1 MNPFYKNGLL
11 QTLGGLCVLI
21 VVMGIGRFAYT
32 AMLPY
37 MMDNYQLNEKI
48 AGTMAAW
55 NYTGYL
61 IGVLAVFNEKA
72 GLRRY
77 LLLSFFLCFSFLTT
91 LAMGLTEQVYLWNI
105 IRFVSGVASGACF
118 VLCSAIVLDTLATI
132 NKPILAGI
140 LYSGVGIG
148 IALSGLSSQPLVN
161 ALGVEGAWI
170 TTALL
175 CIPLILIA
183 LIYLRPTKNFSLSL
197 QNNSTTTNPQKVQS
211 GYYLL
216 ILIYFLEG
224 FGYIIGTTF
233 LVTLVKTTTQS
244 ATLAST
250 AWIITGIA
258 AALSAPLWRYAAKKG
273 YQPMLILAFLLQGI
287 GVVLPII
294 SNTPA
299 IILLGALLLGGT
311 FMGITVLALQYGI
324 TLSGK
329 PSAHTIAILT
339 GVYGIGQIMGPSIA
353 GLISHDQGFEFA
365 FILSAISLFL
375 AAGLLIFKHIINNH
389 IQLAKE
395 KQHAIR

>member
-1 MNPFYKNGLL
+1 MNPLYKNGLL
-11 QTLGGLCVLI
+11 QTLGGFCVLI
-21 VVMGIGRFAYT
+21 IVMGIGRFAYT
-32 AMLPY
+32 ALLPY
-37 MMDNYQLNEKI
+37 MMHSYQLNEK
-48 AGTMAAW
+48 AVGTIAAW

-61 IGVLAVFNEKA
+61 LGVLAMFKEKA

-77 LLLSFFLCFSFLTT
+77 LFLSFFLCLSFLTT
-91 LAMGLTEQVYLWNI
+91 LAMGLAEQVYLWNI
-105 IRFVSGVASGACF
+105 IRFIAGIASGACF

-140 LYSGVGIG
+140 LYSGVGVG
-148 IALSGLSSQPLVN
+148 IALSGLSSQPLVHSI
-161 ALGVEGAWI
+161 GVNGAWI
-170 TTALL
+170 ATALL
-175 CIPLILIA
+175 CIPLMLVA
-183 LIYLRPTKNFSLSL
+183 LTYLRPAKNFSLNF
-197 QNNSTTTNPQKVQS
+197 NNSSTTTVPQKVQS

-216 ILIYFLEG
+216 LFIYFLEG

-233 LVTLVKTTTQS
+233 LVSLVKTTTQS

-273 YQPMLILAFLLQGI
+273 YQPMLILAFLLQAI

-294 SNTPA
+294 THSPA

-324 TLSGK
+324 ALSGK
-329 PSAHTIAILT
+329 PSAYTIALLT
-339 GVYGIGQIMGPSIA
+339 GVYGIGQIIGPFIT
-353 GLISHDQGFEFA
+353 GLISHNQGFELA
-365 FILSAISLFL
+365 FILSAISLFI
-375 AAGLLIFKHIINNH
+375 AAILLIFKYIRSIY
-389 IQLAKE
+389 IQLSKE